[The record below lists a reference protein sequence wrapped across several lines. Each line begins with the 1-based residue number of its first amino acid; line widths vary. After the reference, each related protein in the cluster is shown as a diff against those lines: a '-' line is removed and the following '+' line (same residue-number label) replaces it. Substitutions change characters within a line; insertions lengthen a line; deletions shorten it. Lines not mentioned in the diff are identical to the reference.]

1 MDTNTKINRGKM
13 GRRKK
18 SSRKPQKEEKSKVNV
33 KVKAVEK
40 SKKDVNLG
48 TNLEADSGEMAWRK
62 IKCMI

>member
-1 MDTNTKINRGKM
+1 MHVG
-13 GRRKK
+13 RKK